1 MQSHRFSPLAAFGLA
16 LAVITGHVTDRTTGQ
31 PLAGVR
37 VALSGATTASA
48 TTKADGSYRL
58 RDVKPGHYAVTLS
71 SDDVPP
77 QRFDITIAPSAKSS
91 TRDFVACSTTL
102 DYSCRGAF

>member
-1 MQSHRFSPLAAFGLA
+1 MQYHRFAPLAALGLA
-16 LAVITGHVTDRTTGQ
+16 LAVVTGHVTDRTTGQ

-37 VALSGATTASA
+37 VALNGATTASA
-48 TTKADGSYRL
+48 TTKGDGSYRI
-58 RDVKPGHYAVTLS
+58 RDVKPGHYVVTLS

-77 QRFDITIAPSAKSS
+77 QRFDITIAPSVKPG
-91 TRDFVACSTTL
+91 THDFVACSTTL

>member
-1 MQSHRFSPLAAFGLA
+1 MRYHRFSPLAALGLA
-16 LAVITGHVTDRTTGQ
+16 LAVVTGHVTDRTTGQ

-37 VALSGATTASA
+37 VALSGTTTISA
-48 TTKADGSYRL
+48 TTKADGSYRI
-58 RDVKPGHYAVTLS
+58 RGVKPGRYAVTLS

-77 QRFDITIAPSAKSS
+77 QRFDITIAPSAKPS
-91 TRDFVACSTTL
+91 THDFVACSTTL